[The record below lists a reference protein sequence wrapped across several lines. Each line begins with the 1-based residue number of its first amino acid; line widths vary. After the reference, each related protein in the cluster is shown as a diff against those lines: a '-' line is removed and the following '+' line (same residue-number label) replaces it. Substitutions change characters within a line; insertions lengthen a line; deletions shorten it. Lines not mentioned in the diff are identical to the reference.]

1 MLRWDNQVCLFQ
13 YDASIFKILT
23 FIYLSSK
30 CVKVNK
36 FKIVAAAS
44 FQSTNRVIEFAD
56 SKKRSTNSITR
67 VGTKYACMLRA
78 FSASLFSLL
87 LPFLAPC
94 QKGTRSQ
101 FRSEI
106 LKGARSRLR
115 KLKMVRG
122 LLALLVSFPG

>member
-13 YDASIFKILT
+13 YDALIFKILT

-36 FKIVAAAS
+36 FKMVAAAS
-44 FQSTNRVIEFAD
+44 FQSTNRVIELAD

-78 FSASLFSLL
+78 FSAPQFSLP

-94 QKGTRSQ
+94 QKRSALTIPLQ
-101 FRSEI
+101 NFKRSALPPSI
-106 LKGARSRLR
+106 TQ
-115 KLKMVRG
+115 MVRG
-122 LLALLVSFPG
+122 LLALLAAFPG